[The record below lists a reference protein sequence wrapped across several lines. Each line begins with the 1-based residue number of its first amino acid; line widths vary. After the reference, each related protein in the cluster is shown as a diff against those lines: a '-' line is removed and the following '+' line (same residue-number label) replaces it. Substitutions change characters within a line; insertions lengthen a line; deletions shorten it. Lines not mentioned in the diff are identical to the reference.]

1 MAPRR
6 GIDRS
11 DPRGLRPGRER
22 MQRAE
27 NIFEP
32 REKNRR
38 PPQRPVRAP
47 RPRAS
52 VPGAQP
58 GRRLRQLERLRCSA
72 VWRAASA
79 ARRRSAPAR
88 GSKSLRSR
96 CRGGNLTLS
105 PRPTA
110 VAADRWCGTASYPA
124 RCARRPARGGGDG
137 GFERQ
142 PAGGE
147 RGEVRGGW
155 QLRVRREGGRLEVF
169 PPGELLAKASCFP
182 AWAGRERGGDPRG
195 RTLAAVVQIRRARRR
210 NGGRGLP
217 CGRSTGRGMR
227 CRGGS
232 STWSSVRSPP
242 FEFNQAQ
249 LATGGDGVE
258 AGQGFVAAA
267 EFLVLLPQ
275 CLLGSFARGDFFHD
289 DAVVRVLRGPVRQ
302 PGFGSGGSRRGRGVG
317 LYGAGA
323 GGASCARR
331 RVSRSLTAVTS
342 VKVITTPSIR
352 SSTVR

>member
-52 VPGAQP
+52 IPGAQP

-124 RCARRPARGGGDG
+124 RCARRPARGGGDSA
-137 GFERQ
+137 FERQ
-142 PAGGE
+142 PAGASAAKYGAVGSCACDGKVAAL
-147 RGEVRGGW
+147 RSS
-155 QLRVRREGGRLEVF
+155 LRVSCWPRRPACLRGR
-169 PPGELLAKASCFP
+169 
-182 AWAGRERGGDPRG
+182 AGKEAVIPRG

-217 CGRSTGRGMR
+217 CGRSSGRGLR
-227 CRGGS
+227 GRGGS
-232 STWSSVRSPP
+232 FNLEQRS
-242 FEFNQAQ
+242 F
-249 LATGGDGVE
+249 T
-258 AGQGFVAAA
+258 
-267 EFLVLLPQ
+267 
-275 CLLGSFARGDFFHD
+275 SF
-289 DAVVRVLRGPVRQ
+289 
-302 PGFGSGGSRRGRGVG
+302 
-317 LYGAGA
+317 
-323 GGASCARR
+323 
-331 RVSRSLTAVTS
+331 
-342 VKVITTPSIR
+342 
-352 SSTVR
+352 

>member
-52 VPGAQP
+52 IPGAQP

-124 RCARRPARGGGDG
+124 RCARRPARGGGDSA
-137 GFERQ
+137 FERQ
-142 PAGGE
+142 PAGASAAKYGAVGSCACDGKVAAL
-147 RGEVRGGW
+147 RSS
-155 QLRVRREGGRLEVF
+155 LRVSCWPRRPAFLRGR
-169 PPGELLAKASCFP
+169 
-182 AWAGRERGGDPRG
+182 AGREAVIPGEGRWPRWFRSGGPGAGMAGGDFPAGGLRGGDCG
-195 RTLAAVVQIRRARRR
+195 AGAVR
-210 NGGRGLP
+210 
-217 CGRSTGRGMR
+217 
-227 CRGGS
+227 

-275 CLLGSFARGDFFHD
+275 CLLGSFARADFFHHN
-289 DAVVRVLRGPVRQ
+289 AVVRVLRGPVRQ
-302 PGFGSGGSRRGRGVG
+302 PGFGGAARRSAAAAAEGGAGVGSGFMGPARAARVARADGFRGV
-317 LYGAGA
+317 
-323 GGASCARR
+323 
-331 RVSRSLTAVTS
+331 
-342 VKVITTPSIR
+342 
-352 SSTVR
+352 